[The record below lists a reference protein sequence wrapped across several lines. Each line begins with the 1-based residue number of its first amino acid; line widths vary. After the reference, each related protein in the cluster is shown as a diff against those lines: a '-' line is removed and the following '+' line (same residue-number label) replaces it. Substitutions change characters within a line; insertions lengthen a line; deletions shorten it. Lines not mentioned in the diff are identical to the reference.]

1 MPFSSDQNPPINWGY
16 PRTWEGFM
24 HAITRGQYERVT
36 LAAVFSSKFLSQL
49 SSYLMDLRSQFYGPI
64 AVIAVIPLFLF
75 HKLIKK
81 ILIG

>member
-36 LAAVFSSKFLSQL
+36 LAAVFSSKFLTQL
-49 SSYLMDLRSQFYGPI
+49 SLAIFNG
-64 AVIAVIPLFLF
+64 F
-75 HKLIKK
+75 K
-81 ILIG
+81 ISILWSN